1 MEDVAAAKN
10 RKRKQRAILSCN
22 DCRRR
27 KVKCDR
33 ELPCNRCINGGIAEK
48 CVYSLEGDGEDSHL
62 YKRARHSSPQVLQPS
77 LHSTE
82 HRSVDTSPN
91 DRVDQLERQL
101 IELQNVVHSLQDKS
115 EEQPLPDSD
124 NVFSDGPSA
133 FSAGLF
139 KGKGMRTFYY
149 GPTSPITVVAHFPD
163 LRPFMKQ
170 VFVGSTLQR
179 LREDTKAQE
188 DRARAKQAINRILNV
203 SNLRSL
209 LPDRNTVDKVVK
221 TYFDTFE
228 TTYRILH
235 APTFWTAYS
244 TFWDPPYELNSDMD
258 ALVLAILSCTL
269 CTSTHET
276 PKYNNNGSTFRSKA
290 IVWLRACE
298 AWLRRQSN
306 KRRTLASWQVRLL
319 RLLAL
324 STTCLKTKEYYQE
337 VQAHMAFM
345 VSSGMHRDPSI
356 LGSRCSVF
364 DAEMRRRLW
373 ATAMELE
380 TQASIDKGG
389 C

>member
-1 MEDVAAAKN
+1 
-10 RKRKQRAILSCN
+10 
-22 DCRRR
+22 
-27 KVKCDR
+27 
-33 ELPCNRCINGGIAEK
+33 
-48 CVYSLEGDGEDSHL
+48 
-62 YKRARHSSPQVLQPS
+62 
-77 LHSTE
+77 
-82 HRSVDTSPN
+82 
-91 DRVDQLERQL
+91 
-101 IELQNVVHSLQDKS
+101 
-115 EEQPLPDSD
+115 
-124 NVFSDGPSA
+124 
-133 FSAGLF
+133 
-139 KGKGMRTFYY
+139 
-149 GPTSPITVVAHFPD
+149 
-163 LRPFMKQ
+163 MKQ

-188 DRARAKQAINRILNV
+188 DQARAKQAKYRVLNV

-209 LPDRNTVDKVVK
+209 LPDRNTVDKVIR

-244 TFWDPPYELNSDMD
+244 TYWDPPYELNSDMD
-258 ALVLAILSCTL
+258 AIVLAILSCTL

-290 IVWLRACE
+290 IAWLRACE

-306 KRRTLASWQVRLL
+306 KRRTLTSWQVRLL

-337 VQAHMAFM
+337 VQSHMAFM

-356 LGSRCSVF
+356 LGLRCSVF
-364 DAEMRRRLW
+364 NAEMRRRLW
-373 ATAMELE
+373 ATAIELE

-389 C
+389 